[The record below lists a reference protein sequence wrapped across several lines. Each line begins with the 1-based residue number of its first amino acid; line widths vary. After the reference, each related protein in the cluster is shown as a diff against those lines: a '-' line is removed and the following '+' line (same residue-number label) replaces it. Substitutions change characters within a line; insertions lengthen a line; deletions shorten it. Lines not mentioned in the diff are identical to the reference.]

1 MSVPELVSCEWL
13 QGRLAAGNTSG
24 LVIVDVS
31 WASNRDCH
39 QDFKSKHIPGAQYMN
54 ILNADHS
61 DLYPR
66 AIPHVDTFTE
76 MARAAGVNADSH
88 VVVYSNS
95 DKAGYFLSG
104 RGWWSFKYFGH
115 EKVSVLDGGLQK
127 WLSSGFPTSSQSEAV
142 TRGNFSSRVDAL
154 MLADYKAVCDNLQD
168 LKFHLVDTRP
178 VSAFSE
184 DHIPD
189 AVNLTMA
196 NIVDEEQGTMKSK
209 DEIKQ
214 LFEVAGVNLGRP
226 LVTQCN
232 SGMSSCTVALAARLV
247 GAADVRVF
255 MGGFTEWKKRQNK
268 DV

>member
-104 RGWWSFKYFGH
+104 RGWWSFK
-115 EKVSVLDGGLQK
+115 
-127 WLSSGFPTSSQSEAV
+127 
-142 TRGNFSSRVDAL
+142 RGNFSSRVDAL